1 MRWIEIL
8 TRARGI
14 SRHLNN
20 GVAQLAK
27 ILSQRPSFRILSV
40 CFLSLLPAS
49 CFYFGMHCSTYF
61 NDNNKPRLPP
71 AGLALDELAAP
82 YRSRPR
88 GLPCAR

>member
-27 ILSQRPSFRILSV
+27 ILSQRRSFQILSV

-49 CFYFGMHCSTYF
+49 CFYFGMHCSTY
-61 NDNNKPRLPP
+61 KPRLPP